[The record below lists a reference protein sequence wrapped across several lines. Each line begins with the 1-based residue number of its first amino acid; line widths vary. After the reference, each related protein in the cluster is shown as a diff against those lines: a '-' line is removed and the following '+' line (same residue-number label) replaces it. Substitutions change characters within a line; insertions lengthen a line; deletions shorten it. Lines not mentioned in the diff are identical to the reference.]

1 MYKYFCYFNGYKN
14 TDFGI
19 SIVTRPSIPS
29 PTMQYEEIEIEGR
42 GKLYRERFLDD
53 INIEVEFNFISDKN
67 KWNDT
72 FRKAKSW
79 INNFNENKLKF
90 SDDLGYFYRV
100 NKVEI
105 STTER
110 VYKKLGKFTVV
121 FTCEPYMYL
130 EDGTRAIEL
139 PMLLYNFYEK
149 TQPIYI
155 VEGEGFFS
163 MQINRKTIKANVGQ
177 NLTIDTKLGLCY
189 REDGTMQNTA
199 LIGNYEDMYLQNG
212 ENTFSYTS
220 GFKVSIVP
228 NWRCL

>member
-1 MYKYFCYFNGYKN
+1 
-14 TDFGI
+14 
-19 SIVTRPSIPS
+19 
-29 PTMQYEEIEIEGR
+29 MQYEEIEIEGR
-42 GKLYRERFLDD
+42 GKLYREKFLDD
-53 INIEVEFNFISDKN
+53 INIEVEFNFISDKD

-72 FRKAKSW
+72 FRKAKLW

-110 VYKKLGKFTVV
+110 MYKKLGKFTVV

-163 MQINRKTIKANVGQ
+163 MQINGKTIKANVGQ

>member
-1 MYKYFCYFNGYKN
+1 
-14 TDFGI
+14 
-19 SIVTRPSIPS
+19 
-29 PTMQYEEIEIEGR
+29 MQYEEIEIEGR

-53 INIEVEFNFISDKN
+53 INIEVEFNFISDKD

>member
-1 MYKYFCYFNGYKN
+1 
-14 TDFGI
+14 
-19 SIVTRPSIPS
+19 
-29 PTMQYEEIEIEGR
+29 MQYEEIEIEGR

>member
-1 MYKYFCYFNGYKN
+1 
-14 TDFGI
+14 
-19 SIVTRPSIPS
+19 
-29 PTMQYEEIEIEGR
+29 MQYEEIEIEGR

-53 INIEVEFNFISDKN
+53 ISIEVEFNFISSKS
-67 KWNDT
+67 KWNDS
-72 FRKAKSW
+72 FRKAKTW

-105 STTER
+105 STSER
-110 VYKKLGKFTVV
+110 VYKKLGKFTVT

-130 EDGTRAIEL
+130 EDGTRAIAL
-139 PMLLYNFYEK
+139 PTLLYNFYEK
-149 TQPIYI
+149 TQPIYV
-155 VEGEGFFS
+155 VEGEGLFS
-163 MQINRKTIKANVGQ
+163 MQINGKEIKANVGQ

-189 REDGTMQNTA
+189 RKDGTMQNTA
-199 LIGNYEDMYLQNG
+199 LTGNYEDMYLQNG

-220 GFKVSIVP
+220 GFKVSIIP